1 MIAEIL
7 IASNNPDKILELE
20 VLLSSLPIKLHS
32 LKEFPNLIPTDED
45 QDTIAK
51 NAMKKALEAAQGS
64 GMITLAD
71 DTGLFIEALD
81 GAPGVWA
88 ARFAGEN
95 CSYADNR
102 KKALLLL
109 AGASNRRASFK
120 TAVALAAPE
129 GIIAVVEG
137 RVEGEITLAE
147 GGESGFGYD
156 SIFAI
161 DGVTYA
167 EMDAATKNQMSHRA
181 AAIRNILPI
190 LENVLQE

>member
-147 GGESGFGYD
+147 RGESGFGYD

>member
-147 GGESGFGYD
+147 RGESGFGYD

-161 DGVTYA
+161 NSGTYA
-167 EMDAATKNQMSHRA
+167 EMDTATKNQTSHRA
-181 AAIRNILPI
+181 AAIRSILPI

>member
-7 IASNNPDKILELE
+7 VASNNLDKILELG
-20 VLLSSLPIKLHS
+20 VLLSSLPIKLHN
-32 LKEFPNLIPTDED
+32 LKEFPNVAPTDED

-109 AGASNRRASFK
+109 DGASNRRASFK
-120 TAVALAAPE
+120 TAVALVAPE

-137 RVEGEITLAE
+137 CVEGEITLVE
-147 GGESGFGYD
+147 RGESGFGYD
-156 SIFAI
+156 SIFAL

-167 EMDAATKNQMSHRA
+167 EMDVATKNQMSHRA

>member
-51 NAMKKALEAAQGS
+51 NALKKSLEAAQGS

-147 GGESGFGYD
+147 GGESGFG
-156 SIFAI
+156 
-161 DGVTYA
+161 
-167 EMDAATKNQMSHRA
+167 
-181 AAIRNILPI
+181 
-190 LENVLQE
+190 